1 MNEEQ
6 EPPAQTNDETKSPN
20 ANVRKRPFLA
30 RGSGM
35 AGGGRGL
42 AASNQ
47 KTPARQKDQ
56 KAPAA
61 QDPYGAFDQFGSQN
75 KNLSSIDDFKN
86 LEDRVKE
93 QNQNF
98 QNTYLENQKRN
109 QKLFEDDSDEE
120 DERTQAP

>member
-1 MNEEQ
+1 
-6 EPPAQTNDETKSPN
+6 
-20 ANVRKRPFLA
+20 
-30 RGSGM
+30 M

-56 KAPAA
+56 KAPTVE
-61 QDPYGAFDQFGSQN
+61 PYGSFDQFGN
-75 KNLSSIDDFKN
+75 KDIDKNLSSIDDFKN

-109 QKLFEDDSDEE
+109 
-120 DERTQAP
+120 